1 MRRPL
6 PGHQAGMDTPVYLAL
21 FRVVAIAN
29 LESPERA
36 VEWAQS
42 MLEDDQL
49 REAFVA
55 RASDELAPRPILR
68 FGRGRGAERSSALPG

>member
-1 MRRPL
+1 MET
-6 PGHQAGMDTPVYLAL
+6 AVYLAL
-21 FRVVAIAN
+21 FRIVSIAD

-36 VEWAQS
+36 IEWAQS
-42 MLEDDQL
+42 VLEDDQL

-68 FGRGRGAERSSALPG
+68 FGRGRGAEWSSALPG